1 MTPSEIII
9 ADCKKN
15 GVDPQYYLNTV
26 AHILNN
32 NLGII
37 LQKGNTILLVIRL
50 GDGRA
55 ELHIS
60 TADSPLKVKSA
71 IKYFIDK
78 LKESEIHTVYGGGF
92 PADTI
97 AIIKRLGI
105 DVRNSD
111 NKKYG
116 WMANI

>member
-26 AHILNN
+26 AHILQTK
-32 NLGII
+32 LGIL
-37 LQKGNTILLVIRL
+37 LQKGDTVLLVIRL

-60 TADSPLKVKSA
+60 TADSPIKVKSA

-78 LKESEIHTVYGGGF
+78 LKESEIHTVYGSGF

-97 AIIKRLGI
+97 AVIKRFGI
-105 DVRNSD
+105 DVQKSNRPQ
-111 NKKYG
+111 YG